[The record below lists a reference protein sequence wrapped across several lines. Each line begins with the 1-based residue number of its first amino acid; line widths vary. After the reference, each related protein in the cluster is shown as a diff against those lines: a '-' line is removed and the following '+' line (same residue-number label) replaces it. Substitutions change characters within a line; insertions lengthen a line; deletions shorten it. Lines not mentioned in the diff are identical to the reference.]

1 MDDQAEAIAGLAE
14 SVAEALRDDRIDEAE
29 SLFAE
34 LCELMP
40 EAEEV
45 LVFPVLIAI
54 QRNQTLEA
62 LQHLNMLPEGQF
74 PELKALCLYILG
86 DLSWH
91 GCATA
96 LVDDSDVHVRTA
108 MRQLLGMGAD

>member
-1 MDDQAEAIAGLAE
+1 MNTKAEAIAVLAE
-14 SVAEALRDDRIDEAE
+14 SVAEALRGDRIDEAE
-29 SLFAE
+29 SLFGE

-40 EAEEV
+40 EAEKIP
-45 LVFPVLIAI
+45 VFRTLIAI

-62 LQHLNMLPEGQF
+62 LQQLNMLPEGQC

-86 DLSWH
+86 DPSWH

-108 MRQLLGMGAD
+108 MRQLLCMEEG